1 MVDESF
7 IAAAAP
13 PCDTPLPVAV
23 EKAVPE
29 HALPGGTDLQHEV
42 AELKRAFADYMHK
55 EIPEIDRMRK
65 ELHETAR
72 ERDTHAAELKKLK
85 QDHSLSS
92 IAADYNFNDVEYL
105 GFILQKNQ
113 VQLDDPGAIKSFMQ
127 QLKADKPRFFNL
139 PLKQGAGSRPGN
151 APENVFPGGKLKR
164 MDALEMMIS
173 NAREI
178 I

>member
-13 PCDTPLPVAV
+13 PCDTPLPVA
-23 EKAVPE
+23 EKSSPE
-29 HALPGGTDLQHEV
+29 AAPPGGNDLQHEI

-55 EIPEIDRMRK
+55 DIPEIDRMRK

-85 QDHSLSS
+85 QDQSLSS
-92 IAADYNFNDVEYL
+92 IAADYSFNDVEYL
-105 GFILQKNQ
+105 GFILQQHQ
-113 VQLDDPGAIKSFMQ
+113 VKLDDPQAVKSFMQ